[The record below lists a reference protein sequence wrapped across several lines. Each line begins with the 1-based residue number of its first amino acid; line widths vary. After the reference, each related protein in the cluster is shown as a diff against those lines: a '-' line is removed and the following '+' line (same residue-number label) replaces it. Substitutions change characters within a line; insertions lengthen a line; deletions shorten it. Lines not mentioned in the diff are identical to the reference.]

1 MFECGEGSA
10 GRRRLRG
17 RRAEVREGPFA
28 GAAVVVAADA
38 NTPKPSFSGAA
49 DAAGAANVSNAPNAA
64 AGRGRRGASVEHIE
78 QTSVG
83 GRGRGRRGRHRELRR
98 RRAGTASC
106 ATAPSP
112 FPSPGVG
119 PLTPC
124 LLSTNSLASYFF
136 RMNRSTTGESELIG
150 FAPLGRFAS
159 QYAFARRLPMRSSFT
174 TWSSV
179 HRSSAVD
186 RTNEMCTPRP
196 RWAPEQLVQMK
207 MPRLTLAHRGR
218 RIGQSAHTR
227 FSGRFRHRVR
237 RF

>member
-1 MFECGEGSA
+1 M
-10 GRRRLRG
+10 
-17 RRAEVREGPFA
+17 
-28 GAAVVVAADA
+28 VVAADA
-38 NTPKPSFSGAA
+38 NAPKPSFSGAA

-64 AGRGRRGASVEHIE
+64 AGAAGAAGAETPSISNRPPLAGAGAGAAAG
-78 QTSVG
+78 TASCVG
-83 GRGRGRRGRHRELRR
+83 VA
-98 RRAGTASC
+98 AGTASC